1 MTDGF
6 ARRDFLKATSLA
18 AAVPLLGVAA
28 GGEALAAPTA
38 VAPGNLAPFAL
49 SDVALSEGVFSKKR
63 DLVLGYARGYDVNR
77 LLQVFRANAGLDT
90 LGAIA
95 PGGWEG
101 LDGEANGNLRG
112 HYTGHFLSMLS
123 QAYGST
129 GDTAYLEKIRAMVGA
144 LTDCRAALRRDP
156 QVLSVPGKTG
166 RAVEQVRG
174 SYQFVDLPAEP
185 LPAMFTFTAWV
196 RPSHDANWTR
206 IFDFG
211 NDNTRYLYL
220 AARNGNGVPRFAITT
235 NGPGAEQGI
244 NGTAP
249 LPLNEWS
256 HIAVTIAGTTGTL
269 YVNGVQVGTNTTMSL
284 NPAALGALA
293 HHWLGRSHF
302 GGDPVFAGAFDEVNL
317 FSRALNAEE
326 ITQPLKG
333 DLASYAFDETT
344 GGTFADASGRG
355 RAATLRRTW
364 GGPSHPGFLAAYPET
379 QFITLETMTRPDYQ
393 VVWAPYYTAHKILK
407 GLIDAY
413 RNTQDAR
420 ALDLADGLCDWMYSR
435 LGKLSAEVRQRM
447 WGIFSSGEF
456 GGIVEAIMDLHAING
471 KHLELARLFN
481 LESLITAC
489 AENRDVLDG
498 LHANQHIPIFT
509 GLVRLYEA
517 TGEQRYWLAAKNFW
531 GMVVP
536 PRMFGIGGTS
546 TAEFWRPRGVVAG
559 ALSDTTAETCCAHN
573 MLKLSR
579 QLFLH
584 EQSPKYFDYY
594 ERALYNQI
602 LGSKQDRAD
611 AELPLMTYF
620 IGLTPGDVRDF
631 TPKQGTTCCEGTGME
646 SATKYQDSVY
656 LRTADDSRLYVN
668 LYSPTVLKW
677 KGVTITQST
686 GFPVEQGT
694 TLRIRGRARFELALR
709 VPAWAGEFTVTV
721 NGERQRLNALP
732 GTYVT
737 LSRSWRD
744 GDVVR
749 VRMPFALRAERT
761 PDQPS
766 VQSLMYGPIHLVAR
780 DARREFVEIGLLG
793 RAALSGDLAGNL
805 QPIAGSPLHYRLGEV
820 ELAPFFEGTEHA
832 FHSYFRRTEP
842 KVVFAGVDSG
852 VANPA
857 RADGSTFLD
866 EVWVA
871 APFSSKTV
879 FLDRVTAVARRWVAE
894 GLMSVA
900 DHDRVIRTARNAP
913 IR

>member
-1 MTDGF
+1 M
-6 ARRDFLKATSLA
+6 
-18 AAVPLLGVAA
+18 
-28 GGEALAAPTA
+28 
-38 VAPGNLAPFAL
+38 
-49 SDVALSEGVFSKKR
+49 FSKKR
-63 DLVLGYARGYDVNR
+63 DLVLAYARGYDVNR

-90 LGAIA
+90 LGAVA

-112 HYTGHFLSMLS
+112 HYTGHFLSMLA

-129 GDTAYLEKIRAMVGA
+129 GNAAYLDKIRTMIGA
-144 LTDCRAALRRDP
+144 LVDCRAALRRDP
-156 QVLSVPGKTG
+156 QVLSVAGKSG
-166 RAVEQVRG
+166 RAAQLQRG
-174 SYQFVDLPAEP
+174 AYQFVDLPAQP
-185 LPAMFTFTAWV
+185 LPAEFTFAAWI

-211 NDNTRYLYL
+211 NDTTRYLYL

-244 NGTAP
+244 NGTTP
-249 LPLNEWS
+249 LPLNQWS

-269 YVNGVQVGTNTTMSL
+269 YVNGVPVGTNTAMSV
-284 NPAALGALA
+284 NPAALGTVQ

-302 GGDPVFAGAFDEVNL
+302 GGDPVFAGALDDVNIS
-317 FSRALNAEE
+317 SRALGPAELE
-326 ITQPLKG
+326 TKG

-355 RAATLRRTW
+355 RHATLRRTW

-379 QFITLETMTRPDYQ
+379 QFITLETMTKPDYT

-407 GLIDAY
+407 GLVDAY
-413 RNTQDAR
+413 RNTNDAR
-420 ALDLADGLCDWMYSR
+420 ALDLAEGLCDWMYAR
-435 LGKLSAEVRQRM
+435 LHPLPAEVRQRM
-447 WGIFSSGEF
+447 WGIFSSGEY
-456 GGIVEAIMDLHAING
+456 GGLVETIADLHSITG
-471 KHLELARLFN
+471 KAVHLDLARLFD
-481 LESLITAC
+481 LDSLITAC

-517 TGEQRYWLAAKNFW
+517 TGEQRYWTAARNFW

-536 PRMFGIGGTS
+536 PRMFSIGGTS
-546 TAEFWRPRGVVAG
+546 TGEFWKARGVVAG

-573 MLKLSR
+573 LLKLSR

-584 EQSPKYFDYY
+584 EQSPKYFDYF
-594 ERALYNQI
+594 ERALYNQV

-620 IGLTPGDVRDF
+620 IGLTPGAVRDY

-656 LRTADDSRLYVN
+656 FRAADDSRLYVN
-668 LYSPTVLKW
+668 LYSPSVLKW
-677 KGVTITQST
+677 NGVTVTQTTS
-686 GFPVEQGT
+686 FPVEQGT
-694 TLRIRGRARFELALR
+694 TLRITGRARFDLLLR
-709 VPAWAGEFTVTV
+709 VPAWAENFTVTI
-721 NGERQRLNALP
+721 NGEQQRVNAVP

-737 LSRSWRD
+737 LSRSWRN
-744 GDVVR
+744 GDTVR
-749 VRMPFALRAERT
+749 VRMPFRLRAERAL
-761 PDQPS
+761 DQS
-766 VQSLMYGPIHLVAR
+766 LVQTLMYGPIHLVAR
-780 DARREFVEIGLLG
+780 DARTTFLELGLHG

-805 QPIAGSPLHYRLGEV
+805 QPITGSPLHFRLGDL
-820 ELAPFFEGTEHA
+820 ELAPFYEGTEHA
-832 FHSYFRRTEP
+832 FHSYFRRVEP

-857 RADGSTFLD
+857 RPDGSTFLD

-871 APFSSKTV
+871 APFSAKRV
-879 FLDRVTAVARRWVAE
+879 FVDRVTAVARQWVGQ
-894 GLMSVA
+894 GLMSA
-900 DHDRVIRTARNAP
+900 GDHERVIRTARNAP